1 MLTLATR
8 TLELRGFPSDEV
20 SRHLLLSED
29 RQLPEPLRRSRAFI
43 ARVGQPPSGFAAY
56 VGFQDRPELLE
67 IIDHA
72 QTPVVLLPATDFEYL
87 SDGDVLRVMPRGNAA
102 RAVYRRRSRQN
113 FILTTERCN
122 NFCLMC
128 SQPPK
133 RDDDSWLV
141 DDILRLLPLI
151 DRGTPEITIT
161 GGEPTLLGDDFLR
174 ILSACES
181 WLPETA
187 IHILSNGRTFA
198 DLDFARRYAAVG
210 HHDVMVGIPLYSDVS
225 HLHDFV
231 VQAKGAFDETVRG
244 ILNLKSLGQRVE
256 IRVVLHQQTY
266 RRLPQLAQFIA
277 RNLRFVDQVALM
289 GLEMTGFTRANLPLL
304 WIDPIDYQNELEQAV
319 DELVAHGVR
328 TSIYN
333 HQLCVLPER
342 LWSFARKSIS
352 DWKNEYMPECHG
364 CTKMDQCGGFFSS
377 AHLRYSDHIRPF
389 LAAGSDRSYGMP
401 AHQSGTL

>member
-8 TLELRGFPSDEV
+8 ALELRGFPEDEM

-29 RQLPEPLRRSRAFI
+29 RFMPEALRPERAFI
-43 ARVGQPPSGFAAY
+43 TRKGEPPRGFGAY
-56 VGFQDRPELLE
+56 VGFQDRRDLL
-67 IIDHA
+67 DDVDSHA
-72 QTPVVLLPATDFEYL
+72 ALVLLPASDFDYL
-87 SDGDVLRVMPRGNAA
+87 SDGDVLRVMPKAKAA

-122 NFCLMC
+122 NYCLMC

-141 DDILRLLPLI
+141 EDILRLLPLI
-151 DRGTPEITIT
+151 DRSTPEITVT

-187 IHILSNGRTFA
+187 IHILSNGRTFE
-198 DLDFARRYAAVG
+198 DLDFARRYAAIG

-231 VQAKGAFDETVRG
+231 VQAKGAFDETIRG

-266 RRLPQLAQFIA
+266 RRLPQLAYFIA

-289 GLEMTGFTRANLPLL
+289 GLEMTGFTRANLAQL
-304 WIDPIDYQNELEQAV
+304 WIDPIDYQNELQQAV

-333 HQLCVLPER
+333 HQLCLLPER
-342 LWSFARKSIS
+342 LWPFARKSIS
-352 DWKNEYMPECHG
+352 DWKNEFMPECAG
-364 CTKMDQCGGFFSS
+364 CVKKDQCGGFFSS
-377 AHLRYSDHIRPF
+377 ATLRYSDHIKPF
-389 LAAGSDRSYGMP
+389 ETSLSFGIA
-401 AHQSGTL
+401 

>member
-8 TLELRGFPSDEV
+8 ALELRGFPADEI

-29 RQLPEPLRRSRAFI
+29 RALPEALRRGRALLTRE
-43 ARVGQPPSGFAAY
+43 ADPPRGFGAY
-56 VGFQDRPELLE
+56 VGFQDRRDILDG
-67 IIDHA
+67 IDA
-72 QTPVVLLPATDFEYL
+72 ETPSVLLPASDFEYL
-87 SDGDVLRVMPRGNAA
+87 SDGDVLRVMPKGKAA

-133 RDDDSWLV
+133 REDDSWLV
-141 DDILRLLPLI
+141 EDILRLLPLI
-151 DRGTPEITIT
+151 DRATPEITIT
-161 GGEPTLLGDDFLR
+161 GGEPTLLGSDFLR

-198 DLDFARRYAAVG
+198 DMEFARGYAAIG

-231 VQAKGAFDETVRG
+231 VQARGAFDETVRG

-289 GLEMTGFTRANLPLL
+289 GLEMTGFTRANLPQL
-304 WIDPIDYQNELEQAV
+304 WIDPIDYQNEL
-319 DELVAHGVR
+319 
-328 TSIYN
+328 
-333 HQLCVLPER
+333 
-342 LWSFARKSIS
+342 
-352 DWKNEYMPECHG
+352 
-364 CTKMDQCGGFFSS
+364 
-377 AHLRYSDHIRPF
+377 
-389 LAAGSDRSYGMP
+389 
-401 AHQSGTL
+401 